1 MRQDN
6 GVGLGLT
13 ITRMLTSLMG
23 GELSVKSVQDQG
35 TSFQV
40 RLFLSEVRVPQ
51 AVVHVEHDIIGYQG
65 PRRLV
70 LVVDDHIEHRRVL
83 AGMLEP
89 LGFNIAQAA
98 SGQEAIRQAALLH
111 PDLILMDLSMPQMD
125 GWETSRLIRRNAMS
139 LAPIIVISA
148 NAFADD
154 RERSVTAACN
164 DYLAKPVHTPEL
176 LERIQKQLDLQWLR
190 RTAPLPTQALE
201 SSVRPSAEDL
211 EALHELGAMG
221 YIRGILEKLDAID
234 RLTPAS
240 ARFTAPLRAL
250 VKSYRLDEFNRQ
262 LKEAE
267 HERAD
272 QSI

>member
-23 GELSVKSVQDQG
+23 GELSVKSVLGQG

-65 PRRLV
+65 PRRLI

-89 LGFNIAQAA
+89 LGFGIAQAA
-98 SGQEAIRQAALLH
+98 SGQEAIRQVALLS

-125 GWETSRLIRRNAMS
+125 GWETSRLIRRNAQS
-139 LAPIIVISA
+139 QAPIIVISA

-154 RERSVTAACN
+154 RERSVSADCS

-176 LERIQKQLDLQWLR
+176 LERIHKHLDLQWLR
-190 RTAPLPTQALE
+190 RTAHSPPATSDPA
-201 SSVRPSAEDL
+201 VRPSSSDL
-211 EALHELGAMG
+211 EALRELGAIG
-221 YIRGILEKLDAID
+221 YIRGIQEKLDAID

-240 ARFTAPLRAL
+240 ASFTAPLRAL

-272 QSI
+272 PSI